1 MTRSRRSS
9 AELTQS
15 FDRAL
20 VRGILLCAAAFV
32 ACLVAFTSSCC
43 GRIILP

>member
-1 MTRSRRSS
+1 MTD
-9 AELTQS
+9 AELTQT

-20 VRGILLCAAAFV
+20 VRGILFCAAAFV
-32 ACLVAFTSSCC
+32 ACFVAFTSSCC